1 MRKFLKILGI
11 ALLSLTLLIIILQ
24 FVGFNI
30 GSVHFGKTTNDFK
43 SENVETLNNSAFANK
58 ALNSDKLICI
68 NIWATWCVP
77 CIAEMPELNSI
88 KSEFANRNVQFI
100 SLSIDSDST
109 KLRKFIDSKK
119 FHFEDITFKNINER
133 NAILN
138 FLKNKPIN
146 QLSSGQIVPLTY
158 LIKNGKVIEK
168 IQGGTN
174 AVEFRKLILENL
186 E

>member
-11 ALLSLTLLIIILQ
+11 ALLLLTLLIVILQ

-30 GSVHFGKTTNDFK
+30 GSVHFGKTTNNLK
-43 SENVETLNNSAFANK
+43 SENVETLNNSAFANEV
-58 ALNSDKLICI
+58 LNSDKLTCI

-77 CIAEMPELNSI
+77 CIAEIPELNSI

-119 FHFEDITFKNINER
+119 FHFEDITFKNIKEK

-138 FLKNKPIN
+138 FLEGQPIN
-146 QLSSGQIVPLTY
+146 QPNSSQIVPLTY
-158 LIKNGKVIEK
+158 IIKNGKVIEK
-168 IQGGTN
+168 IQGGTD
-174 AVEFRKLILENL
+174 AVELRKLILENL
-186 E
+186 